1 MYLDILIRESFYG
14 GKEMKVKKIFSKI
27 KLDQNVKAEDA
38 YKCNHDCIEYYY
50 SGSNAANGCVQK
62 SEITSKI
69 TVRF

>member
-1 MYLDILIRESFYG
+1 
-14 GKEMKVKKIFSKI
+14 MKVKKIFSKI